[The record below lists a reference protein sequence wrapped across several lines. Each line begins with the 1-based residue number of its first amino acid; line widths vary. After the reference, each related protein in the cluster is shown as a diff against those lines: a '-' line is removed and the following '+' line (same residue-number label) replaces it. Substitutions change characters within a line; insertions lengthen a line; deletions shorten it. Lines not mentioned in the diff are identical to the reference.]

1 MTPVAPKP
9 KESAD
14 FYTAFMEKFV
24 KPTLEK
30 GALLGDQFKAVVGVA
45 FVRVSD

>member
-1 MTPVAPKP
+1 
-9 KESAD
+9 
-14 FYTAFMEKFV
+14 MEKFV